1 MYRGRDRADEG
12 ITCPTLPPV
21 WATTRQGTPGLVQT
35 RSHNA
40 TPIEHSGSHKRRH
53 RHCSQGR
60 PMLQRPDDRAHTGDR
75 TSREGNEMYKTQWTR
90 NSQGGDMS
98 SHPHAETVPAGSK
111 KKRRTAKKHTPK
123 NSPQDKKNI
132 KATMM
137 GPIDITKDTQ
147 QACNPMVQL
156 VLQCGYPRQCSPSVP
171 RPHMRRAAPRGLAR
185 RPHSKMSS

>member
-1 MYRGRDRADEG
+1 MRESLAPLCRRYGPRHDKGRPAWCRHAATTQRQLSTAAVTSAGTGTAHRGGQCSNDQTTGLTRGTGRGGKEMKCTKPSGRAIVKVG
-12 ITCPTLPPV
+12 KCHPTLM
-21 WATTRQGTPGLVQT
+21 Q
-35 RSHNA
+35 
-40 TPIEHSGSHKRRH
+40 RR
-53 RHCSQGR
+53 CQ
-60 PMLQRPDDRAHTGDR
+60 
-75 TSREGNEMYKTQWTR
+75 
-90 NSQGGDMS
+90 
-98 SHPHAETVPAGSK
+98 PAAK

-171 RPHMRRAAPRGLAR
+171 RPHMRRAAPRGLVR